1 MAEGTFGVMS
11 RTVSRGLPVIF
22 LYVRLFFF
30 GGVMKANGV
39 ILNYVVEKLQ
49 TTNMLV
55 GWAFTLQCAI
65 AYMISKYENN

>member
-1 MAEGTFGVMS
+1 MTFNRMAAIHATIS
-11 RTVSRGLPVIF
+11 ACLPVIF

-30 GGVMKANGV
+30 GGMMKANGV
-39 ILNYVVEKLQ
+39 ILNYVVEKLN

-65 AYMISKYENN
+65 AYMISKLF